1 MEIQKQHNASNSLIS
16 TGSTSTTMTISYVI
30 SNDSLPAINTL
41 KKMHGVEYI
50 TRALSILLDQVQ
62 LFFNVSVPMSPAQ
75 ISITCDLILERFG
88 NYKIQDFQICFRKA
102 MAGDYGKLYNRIDG
116 AIILEW
122 LNTYDN
128 ERTEEIVKLRE
139 RENVETKMTAAQIFQ
154 TPAMQK
160 VLQQV
165 TDKMKHVEIKN
176 EDAPRKLSPLEQR
189 IFDDWSALPKL
200 PNLNISMAN
209 VENTVMD
216 FTQYRNF
223 RINEYLNAE

>member
-1 MEIQKQHNASNSLIS
+1 
-16 TGSTSTTMTISYVI
+16 
-30 SNDSLPAINTL
+30 
-41 KKMHGVEYI
+41 MHGIDYI
-50 TRALSILLDQVQ
+50 TRTLSIMLDQVQ
-62 LFFNVSVPMSPAQ
+62 TFFNITVPMSAPQ
-75 ISITCDLILERFG
+75 IAITCDLILERFG

-122 LNTYDN
+122 LNTYDK

-139 RENVETKMTAAQIFQ
+139 RKHVETKMTAAQIFQ

-165 TDKMKHVEIKN
+165 TDKMKHVEIKTTD
-176 EDAPRKLSPLEQR
+176 EPRKLNPLEQR
-189 IFDDWSALPKL
+189 IMDDWSALPKL
-200 PNLNISMAN
+200 PNLQIAMAD
-209 VENTVMD
+209 VEGSVMD

>member
-1 MEIQKQHNASNSLIS
+1 M
-16 TGSTSTTMTISYVI
+16 
-30 SNDSLPAINTL
+30 
-41 KKMHGVEYI
+41 
-50 TRALSILLDQVQ
+50 
-62 LFFNVSVPMSPAQ
+62 Q

-122 LNTYDN
+122 LNTYDA

-139 RENVETKMTAAQIFQ
+139 REHVETKMTAAQIFQ

-165 TDKMKHVEIKN
+165 TDKMKHVEIKPD
-176 EDAPRKLSPLEQR
+176 DAPRKLNPLEQR
-189 IFDDWSALPKL
+189 IMDDWSALPKL
-200 PNLNISMAN
+200 PHLQISMAD
-209 VENTVMD
+209 VEGTVMD